1 MITYNVV
8 FNKGT
13 DKGVYAISVVENPAM
28 ASELICLKE
37 QTEIKLAEV
46 DDVKFFV
53 SGCCVNSRQGRLQ
66 KSRWQRI

>member
-13 DKGVYAISVVENPAM
+13 DKGVYSISVVEHPAM

-37 QTEIKLAEV
+37 QTEIK
-46 DDVKFFV
+46 V
-53 SGCCVNSRQGRLQ
+53 SRS
-66 KSRWQRI
+66 